1 MITSINYLAVAG
13 GIELI
18 TQQAEQAANIG
29 ATLDNLW
36 QSIFVDLSGP
46 WIAVNYIA
54 SFILAYSFLAFV
66 LKLVLGVLT
75 EQWSD
80 VAAEF
85 VYLLILVSLLANNAR
100 PVANLALFIRDF
112 TNEQIQV
119 IYDINLS
126 GVTVETAIR
135 DILITSE
142 VKTEISNR
150 FRACESKTGT
160 LQIECLQEVGE
171 EAQNFI
177 TEAQNATDTPN
188 GLVVFGQRVA
198 NFVSIVGELSVFN
211 RLGSSE
217 RVAASNSR
225 LFDGIVESTS
235 VPVVRLILKAV
246 QFALVSMAELALLLT
261 ALVAPIAV
269 ALSTIPVRPRPIESW
284 LIGMISIS
292 ALLWSYVVL
301 VGFSAAV
308 ISISGSQD
316 TTELGFLML
325 LAFGSPLVAA
335 ALAKFGGSS
344 LIQAISASSLVAT
357 RLFFAVLPF

>member
-1 MITSINYLAVAG
+1 MITSINYLAIAG
-13 GIELI
+13 GIEII
-18 TQQAEQAANIG
+18 TEQSEQAINIG
-29 ATLDNLW
+29 STLDDLW

-46 WIAVNYIA
+46 WIATNYIA
-54 SFILAYSFLAFV
+54 SFILGYAFLAFV
-66 LKLVLGVLT
+66 WKLFLGIVT

-80 VAAEF
+80 ITGEF
-85 VYLLILVSLLANNAR
+85 VYLIILVSLLANNAR
-100 PVANLALFIRDF
+100 PLANLALFIRDF

-119 IYDINLS
+119 IYDLNLS
-126 GVTVETAIR
+126 TVTVESAIR

-142 VKTEISNR
+142 VKTEIANR

-171 EAQNFI
+171 EAQEFI
-177 TEAQNATDTPN
+177 TEAQNASDAPT
-188 GLVVFGQRVA
+188 GLIAFGLKVA
-198 NFVSIVGELSVFN
+198 DFVNTVGELPAV
-211 RLGSSE
+211 GPATTPE
-217 RVAASNSR
+217 EIAASNR

-235 VPVVRLILKAV
+235 VPTIRLILKAV
-246 QFALVSMAELALLLT
+246 QFALVSMIEYALLLT

-284 LIGMISIS
+284 LIGMISLS

-301 VGFSAAV
+301 VGFSASV

-316 TTELGFLML
+316 TSELGFLML
-325 LAFGSPLVAA
+325 LALGSPIVAA

-344 LIQAISASSLVAT
+344 LIQAISASSLAAST
-357 RLFFAVLPF
+357 LFYKLLPF

>member
-1 MITSINYLAVAG
+1 MITSINYLAIAG

-18 TQQAEQAANIG
+18 TEQAEQAVNIG
-29 ATLDNLW
+29 ATLDDLW

-54 SFILAYSFLAFV
+54 SFILAYSFLAWV
-66 LKLVLGVLT
+66 LKLLLGVVT

-80 VAAEF
+80 VAGEF

-119 IYDINLS
+119 IYDLNLS
-126 GVTVETAIR
+126 TVTVESAIR

-142 VKTEISNR
+142 VKTEISHR

-160 LQIECLQEVGE
+160 LQIECLREVGE
-171 EAQNFI
+171 DAQEFI
-177 TEAQNATDTPN
+177 NEAQNASDAPTGLIALGLKVADFVNTVGQLPAVGPATTPEE
-188 GLVVFGQRVA
+188 
-198 NFVSIVGELSVFN
+198 I
-211 RLGSSE
+211 
-217 RVAASNSR
+217 AASNR

-235 VPVVRLILKAV
+235 VPIVRLILKAV

-269 ALSTIPVRPRPIESW
+269 ALSTIPVKPRPIESW
-284 LIGMISIS
+284 LIGMIAIS

-308 ISISGSQD
+308 ISLSGSQD

-357 RLFFAVLPF
+357 RLFFAILPF